1 MIHSRKRNKPV
12 EKGINEKKRVS
23 GEIGIETHTHTEDRE
38 RSWKSAEVLETL
50 TSDEARRAVHPE
62 PEIVLA

>member
-1 MIHSRKRNKPV
+1 MRQR
-12 EKGINEKKRVS
+12 GS
-23 GEIGIETHTHTEDRE
+23 GEKSFETHARRE

-50 TSDEARRAVHPE
+50 TSDEARRAVQPE

>member
-1 MIHSRKRNKPV
+1 MRRRGSR
-12 EKGINEKKRVS
+12 EKS
-23 GEIGIETHTHTEDRE
+23 FETHARAEDRE
-38 RSWKSAEVLETL
+38 KSWKSAEVLETL

>member
-1 MIHSRKRNKPV
+1 M

-23 GEIGIETHTHTEDRE
+23 RNHARAEDRE
-38 RSWKSAEVLETL
+38 RSLKSAEVLETSL